1 MPFPNKDN
9 MHLVSNIL
17 KHHTDYVI
25 NPSNAKAAFVHVR
38 KNAKCFENRL
48 NHVMLVLVRK
58 LSLST
63 IR

>member
-38 KNAKCFENRL
+38 KMQNALKT
-48 NHVMLVLVRK
+48 V
-58 LSLST
+58 
-63 IR
+63 